1 MYVLHPRFAR
11 EPEHYVRAAMLIQKD
26 LQELFEYVEPSDVNC
41 NCYSYRIHALHI
53 RTCIEVEA
61 NCKAILTE
69 NGYARAGDWNMGDYR
84 RLEATHL
91 LSGYE
96 ISLPIWRGT
105 RGVRQPF
112 AAWAA
117 GAGLPWYQAYNAA
130 KHDRHDQF
138 PRANFHN
145 LMEAVSGLIA
155 ILSAQFHTWDFS
167 SAGSALGGIGGPPS
181 GWDSAIGG
189 YFHVRF
195 PTTWPAAERYDFN
208 WSTLENE
215 ADPFQTLTF

>member
-1 MYVLHPRFAR
+1 MPVVRPFRRTCRQFVDGHYSEGGRWMYVLHPRFAR

-41 NCYSYRIHALHI
+41 NCYSNRIHALHM

-69 NGYARAGDWNMGDYR
+69 NGYTRAGDWNMGDYR

-105 RGVRQPF
+105 RGVRNRSQHGRP
-112 AAWAA
+112 AVDCH
-117 GAGLPWYQAYNAA
+117 GIRPTMLPS
-130 KHDRHDQF
+130 
-138 PRANFHN
+138 
-145 LMEAVSGLIA
+145 MTG
-155 ILSAQFHTWDFS
+155 TTS
-167 SAGSALGGIGGPPS
+167 SPK
-181 GWDSAIGG
+181 
-189 YFHVRF
+189 
-195 PTTWPAAERYDFN
+195 PTFII
-208 WSTLENE
+208 
-215 ADPFQTLTF
+215 